1 VKQSNRPE
9 VKIESKRCQTIHLKF
24 DRVSFFQEEK
34 VEEKGLEKPCENSSN
49 NSTLTRKFTLS
60 YLETNFTF
68 IEEMLSFPSLENVMF
83 KT

>member
-49 NSTLTRKFTLS
+49 NSTLKQ
-60 YLETNFTF
+60 EN
-68 IEEMLSFPSLENVMF
+68 SLF
-83 KT
+83 HI